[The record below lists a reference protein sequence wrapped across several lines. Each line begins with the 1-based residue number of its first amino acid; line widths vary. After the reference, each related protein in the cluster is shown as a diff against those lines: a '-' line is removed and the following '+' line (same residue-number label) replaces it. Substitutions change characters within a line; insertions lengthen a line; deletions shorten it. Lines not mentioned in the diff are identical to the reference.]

1 MINTI
6 VEILATTTE
15 ILFLIWFIPQFNGV
29 SWRRKIKSI
38 GWAVALLCYQL
49 IADNLLQGFDL
60 LYMVGVLLFTIC
72 FALSLTKHQRLWAI
86 LSALIYV
93 IVLMLSGSLAYSVF
107 SLFIENTEVI
117 IDGSKIYLR
126 IMYIC
131 VGKIVQFAFFRL
143 VLLIFRKGRT
153 LDLKNGFFSFSF
165 TILTALGLGAL
176 MKIATDGDFEGMDFL
191 ILLIAVVLILLNII
205 LYVMIYQLQSL
216 LKSQYELRLMRERI
230 DFERSRIDEANL
242 IWENI
247 RKTKHDL
254 KNHFAVIK
262 GKLDAGEGEACKE
275 YINQLYATVENMGN
289 LIRSG
294 NSIIDYLINSKL
306 SGVEN
311 VNVIISGYVGDYD
324 DIEDVDLASI
334 IGNILDNAVEAQ
346 NQVDDEKRILLHFGQ
361 KNSNR
366 VIICKNFNTNL
377 FA

>member
-1 MINTI
+1 
-6 VEILATTTE
+6 
-15 ILFLIWFIPQFNGV
+15 
-29 SWRRKIKSI
+29 
-38 GWAVALLCYQL
+38 
-49 IADNLLQGFDL
+49 
-60 LYMVGVLLFTIC
+60 
-72 FALSLTKHQRLWAI
+72 
-86 LSALIYV
+86 
-93 IVLMLSGSLAYSVF
+93 
-107 SLFIENTEVI
+107 
-117 IDGSKIYLR
+117 
-126 IMYIC
+126 
-131 VGKIVQFAFFRL
+131 
-143 VLLIFRKGRT
+143 
-153 LDLKNGFFSFSF
+153 
-165 TILTALGLGAL
+165 

-262 GKLDAGEGEACKE
+262 GKLDAGEGESCKE
-275 YINQLYATVENMGN
+275 YINQIYATVENMGN

-346 NQVDDEKRILLHFGQ
+346 KHVDSEKSIMLHFCQ
-361 KNSNR
+361 NKSNR
-366 VIICKNFNTNL
+366 VIICKNTIAVSVLKNNKNL
-377 FA
+377 ESTKESPELHGLGHQIVETTVEKYHGWIDYFEEDDLFGVQIILPPNSKSIK